1 MKNNTPSITSDPF
14 AGMTLTGWYP
24 GHMLK
29 ATRQMQ
35 EVISL
40 VDLVVEL
47 ADARAPA
54 SSRNPEIRGY
64 FPNKPF
70 LLVANKT
77 DLADPAACRLWG
89 KWFAEQGERAFFLD
103 SRRIA
108 NIRGL
113 TELWRRI
120 VLETRAARGATRPL
134 NRPARIMIVGAP
146 NVGKSTLVNHLHNR
160 NQAKVGPKPG
170 VTRHNQ
176 WIALDNDVEL
186 LDTPGILWPRI
197 RDKKHELLLTLLGIM
212 KEDLILPTLVVEYFC
227 WEIRRLENGAAVKWD
242 TLGLAAPPADGAELL
257 KALASRRGLLRPGG
271 IPDLDRAA
279 IAIIKDFRNAR
290 LGRLTFELPPKTAN
304 QPELGP
310 PRQNP
315 STTPAAAGRVPEP
328 NPDSNSNFDSDS
340 NPGPGPE
347 AGL

>member
-14 AGMTLTGWYP
+14 AGMTLIGWYP

-35 EVISL
+35 EAISL

-54 SSRNPEIRGY
+54 SSRNPEIRGF

-70 LLVANKT
+70 LIVANKT

-134 NRPARIMIVGAP
+134 NRPARIMIVGVP

-170 VTRHNQ
+170 VTRLNQ

-197 RDKKHELLLTLLGIM
+197 RDKKHELLLALLGIM
-212 KEDLILPTLVVEYFC
+212 KEDLVMPTLVVEYFC
-227 WEIRRLENGAAVKWD
+227 WEVQRLGDGAAVKWNA
-242 TLGLAAPPADGAELL
+242 LGLDAPPTDGNDLL
-257 KALASRRGLLRPGG
+257 NALARRRGLLRPGG
-271 IPDLDRAA
+271 VPDLDRAA
-279 IAIIKDFRNAR
+279 IAVIKDFRNAR
-290 LGRLTFELPPKTAN
+290 LGRLTFELPPRTDG
-304 QPELGP
+304 QDE
-310 PRQNP
+310 
-315 STTPAAAGRVPEP
+315 
-328 NPDSNSNFDSDS
+328 
-340 NPGPGPE
+340 PGPADQNRAAPPT
-347 AGL
+347 ATDLDPDLSGL